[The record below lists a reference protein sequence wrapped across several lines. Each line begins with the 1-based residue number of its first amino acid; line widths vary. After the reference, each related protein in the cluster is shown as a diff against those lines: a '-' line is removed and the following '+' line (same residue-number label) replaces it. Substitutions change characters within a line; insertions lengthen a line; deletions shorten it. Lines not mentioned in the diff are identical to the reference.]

1 MSKLAGATSVRL
13 KVATDQALT
22 QNVQFAAAQVP
33 DSYGYVRHTA
43 ANLTPGTQYYYQ
55 PADTPS
61 GGSES
66 LLGPVGQCKTLPAS
80 GVPASFRMAVVSC
93 VLSQTATD
101 TAITDWVSWNPD
113 LCCFTGDQN
122 YWDTESTDLWTQ
134 VNLYELQ
141 IGNSGLGNGG
151 GYPSS
156 YSQMHGSHWG
166 FYCRSDHEPA
176 RTTATPARR
185 T

>member
-1 MSKLAGATSVRL
+1 
-13 KVATDQALT
+13 
-22 QNVQFAAAQVP
+22 
-33 DSYGYVRHTA
+33 
-43 ANLTPGTQYYYQ
+43 
-55 PADTPS
+55 
-61 GGSES
+61 
-66 LLGPVGQCKTLPAS
+66 
-80 GVPASFRMAVVSC
+80 MAVVSC

-166 FYCRSDHEPA
+166 FYCRSDHEAGPDNGDSGPA
-176 RTTATPARR
+176 NVVPWIPVNISAALEVFPWATLGDISGSSPPVGLWQAWTAGRVRFIMPDIRNTDRSPGAM
-185 T
+185 TDGPGKTMLGAPQLAWFCNQLI